1 MACAPGWVCVGQDL
15 TRGGGVA
22 VKSSKMIANNTCFP
36 LVAIFTIFTP
46 TAGWTVFVESFEAQ
60 HLESTRFVNLTPTE

>member
-1 MACAPGWVCVGQDL
+1 MFKQ
-15 TRGGGVA
+15 
-22 VKSSKMIANNTCFP
+22 MIANNTCFP